1 MMSNGKAR
9 SSVAYDDI
17 NLCIY
22 LFFGTDSNQNNI
34 NQIEKYDI
42 SKNKWFIINST
53 NYLPGFL
60 KKI

>member
-22 LFFGTDSNQNNI
+22 LFFGTDSN
-34 NQIEKYDI
+34 
-42 SKNKWFIINST
+42 
-53 NYLPGFL
+53 
-60 KKI
+60 